1 MHNKTFRNV
10 TMGAMLFGG
19 TLGAATPASAGLAWT
34 AADVYMGPNGNY
46 WASSDLGTV
55 LAGNTITGT
64 DASLSLSPVTSSD
77 FSLTSAS
84 TGGVWSIFAFT
95 LNFSTDSA
103 TTISL
108 SGNTAADSSYLT
120 VLDNASSGV
129 VFSRYFGDASAWN
142 SGDLTLGA
150 GNYSVIINTGGIAN
164 GGTDTGDVLVF
175 TVVPAPGAAALI
187 GLAGLAAG
195 RRRKA

>member
-1 MHNKTFRNV
+1 MRQINSKAAAGTL
-10 TMGAMLFGG
+10 LFGG
-19 TLGAATPASAGLAWT
+19 VLGAATSASAGLTWT
-34 AADVYMGPNGNY
+34 SAQVYMVAGNL
-46 WASSDLGTV
+46 WASTDLGTV
-55 LAGNTITGT
+55 LAGNTITG
-64 DASLSLSPVTSSD
+64 DGASLSLSPVTSSG

-84 TGGVWSIFAFT
+84 TGGVWSIFDFT

-108 SGNTAADSSYLT
+108 AGNTAADSNYLT
-120 VLDNASSGV
+120 ILDNATSSV

-150 GNYSVIINTGGIAN
+150 GNYSVIINTGGVAN

-175 TVVPAPGAAALI
+175 TVVPAPGAVALV
-187 GLAGLAAG
+187 GMAGLITG